1 MSDTSILNA
10 CLTML
15 LSMLNA
21 AILIATNRIV
31 AAIDRQ
37 TKAVYLDDDV
47 TNALK
52 ECADDLEAEIKSRN
66 SNDMLGYP
74 TVRQKY
80 DQDMIPV
87 VKARTALRNAG
98 AAAE

>member
-1 MSDTSILNA
+1 MSEPILNI
-10 CLTML
+10 L
-15 LSMLNA
+15 LALLNV

-52 ECADDLEAEIKSRN
+52 ECADDLAAEIKSRN

-80 DQDMIPV
+80 DRDMIPV
-87 VKARTALRNAG
+87 VKARAALRNAG
-98 AAAE
+98 VL